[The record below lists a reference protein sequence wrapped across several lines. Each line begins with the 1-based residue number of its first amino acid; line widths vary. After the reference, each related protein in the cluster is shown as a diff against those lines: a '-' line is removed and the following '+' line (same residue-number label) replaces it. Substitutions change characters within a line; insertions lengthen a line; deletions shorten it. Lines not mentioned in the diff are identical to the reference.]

1 MRFSPTLIGLCA
13 ALAVSFGLA
22 PGAAEA
28 AGGGK
33 ATHSEGSDSPYFAVP
48 PMPVSII
55 HKGRG
60 GGLLVVEIGLDAQSI
75 DDRAYVEHLLPRL
88 RDLYVQVLNLYASR
102 DLKPDRPPNVDII
115 GARLQAA
122 TDQIVGEKYHARV
135 LLRQVIV
142 RPNQN
147 K

>member
-1 MRFSPTLIGLCA
+1 MLLRALLIVCFLVASPLGSSA
-13 ALAVSFGLA
+13 Y
-22 PGAAEA
+22 A
-28 AGGGK
+28 AGG
-33 ATHSEGSDSPYFAVP
+33 ASASTQNAEGSNSPYFAIT

-55 HKGRG
+55 HRGRG
-60 GGLLVVEIGLDAQSI
+60 NGLLVVEIGLDTHDISHRPHI
-75 DDRAYVEHLLPRL
+75 EHLVPRL

-102 DLKPDRPPNVDII
+102 DLKPNRPPNIEII

-122 TDQIVGEKYHARV
+122 TDQIVGEDYHVTV
-135 LLRQVIV
+135 LFRQVIV